1 MKPGVYSGI
10 PNSEYHGGDGV
21 SKSGLDIIAR
31 SPLHFRAAKDAANDN
46 EPTAA
51 QAIGTA
57 AHSIILEP
65 AEFVKDYCLSL
76 RPQDV
81 PHAIDDRDQLVAMV
95 AQLNAEREGQHPDAV
110 RDIETLQAMIAKL
123 NEGRLPKLATGG
135 SKAEQIARIMA
146 EQRAPDEAA
155 LQAHFETMKGAEL
168 KSVLDGINATRLGLL
183 STSGSRHDLAEL
195 LRANGVEVTLWSDV
209 LEAHL
214 QHTGASLIGS
224 TNGSRH
230 DMAAW
235 LRANGVEVTLWS
247 DVLAE
252 WQQNN
257 GDRKVLSADQWAQL
271 HAMRDSVMAHPAA
284 SALLLR
290 GQNVVIDLKTTDDA
304 SLEGFSKSIANWR
317 YDVQAP
323 FYLDGLRECLRQSGD
338 KPPAEGAAELSA
350 YWIDELTGIVCRCR
364 PDFWRGEP
372 KNFVFIAVEKKP
384 PYAVAVYVLD
394 EDSMVSGRAQYRANL
409 NTLEQCLIADEWPGY
424 GDKVQTISV
433 PAWHLRKN
441 EHLIVG

>member
-1 MKPGVYSGI
+1 MKPGVYGNI

-95 AQLNAEREGQHPDAV
+95 AQLN
-110 RDIETLQAMIAKL
+110 
-123 NEGRLPKLATGG
+123 EGRLPKLATGG
-135 SKAEQIARIMA
+135 SKAEVVERILA
-146 EQRAPDEAA
+146 EQQQETWTPDQLDA
-155 LQAHFETMKGAEL
+155 MKGAEL
-168 KSVLDGINATRLGLL
+168 KDVINQMNATRLGLL

-195 LRANGVEVTLWSDV
+195 
-209 LEAHL
+209 
-214 QHTGASLIGS
+214 
-224 TNGSRH
+224 
-230 DMAAW
+230 

-409 NTLEQCLIADEWPGY
+409 NTLEQCLIADKWPGY